1 MRLNVVIVVVDS
13 PHPLV
18 SIRTSLTPETHHVY
32 PWKKNIVRTWVDNLD
47 ISFNVY

>member
-13 PHPLV
+13 PHHPV
-18 SIRTSLTPETHHVY
+18 SIRTSLTPKPTTSTRE
-32 PWKKNIVRTWVDNLD
+32 KNIVRTWVDNLD